1 MIFRFRKLTVRRI
14 RSALFYTSVILFLG
28 LNWFARQPQ
37 ECQQRLYS
45 RLPQF
50 AIDQIY
56 YLSNASASIT
66 DSLGI
71 TGHDSAADFSG
82 TLPVQN
88 LVVGGY
94 PRPDSAGTPPG
105 GRQYLLRTGFTICY
119 APDLRHPLWVANRVP
134 DGRRLPEAARPP
146 FRSDPEAL
154 HSPRPAD
161 YAKSGYDRGHMA
173 PNHVIAACYG
183 AEAQRQSFLLS
194 NICPQRPG
202 LNRGPWRK
210 IEHAI
215 ADVWPSKYG
224 TLWVITGACPSPEPK
239 RLPSGI
245 AIPEGFYKIIVSH
258 RKNRLRVLALY
269 MTQASGYRVFPR
281 TRIVTV
287 DEIEQRTGL
296 DFLAELPDEIEN
308 RLESE
313 LPTRLWPADLKGNL
327 KLLIAHFSAPY

>member
-1 MIFRFRKLTVRRI
+1 MIFRLKKLIFKRI
-14 RSALFYTSVILFLG
+14 SKTLLITSLIIFTG

-37 ECQQRLYS
+37 EFQQRLYR

-50 AIDQIY
+50 ALYRLY
-56 YLSNASASIT
+56 YLSNAAASLT

-71 TGHDSAADFSG
+71 TGHDSVADFSG
-82 TLPVQN
+82 RLPVRN

-94 PRPDSAGTPPG
+94 PRTVTAGTAPG

-119 APDLRHPLWVANRVP
+119 APDLRHPLWVAHQVS
-134 DGRRLPEAARPP
+134 DSERLPETARPP

-154 HSPRPAD
+154 NSPRPND

-173 PNHVIAACYG
+173 PNHAISICYG

-194 NICPQRPG
+194 NICPQKPA

-210 IEHAI
+210 IEHSI
-215 ADVWPSKYG
+215 ADVWPSRYG
-224 TLWVITGACPSPEPK
+224 NIWVITGACSAPEQK

-245 AIPEGFYKIIVSH
+245 AIPEGFYKIIVSL

-269 MTQASGYRVFPR
+269 LPQESGYNVFPR
-281 TRIVTV
+281 TRIVSV

-296 DFLAELPDEIEN
+296 DFLADLPDEIEN
-308 RLESE
+308 PLEAE